1 LKVAVFDMD
10 GVFTVCRSSWAWV
23 HRHYGV
29 DNEKSVRD
37 YLQGRID
44 DYEFMRRDIA
54 LWRRALGR
62 EVTVED
68 VVRPL
73 KDIKFTQGAV
83 ELVEGLKERGYR
95 VGIISGG
102 LDLLAE
108 RLLREGVELD
118 FYLANGVEVKDG
130 VLTGEGVLRVPLKEK
145 DQVLLS
151 LLERYYPC
159 TDTLVV
165 VGDTVVDIP
174 MLRMAD
180 LAIAFRAESEKVVEV
195 AHIRVEGD
203 DLREI
208 LRAVDFYERVTLQ
221 SPGRA

>member
-1 LKVAVFDMD
+1 MD

-108 RLLREGVELD
+108 RLLRVRRRTRCS
-118 FYLANGVEVKDG
+118 FPS
-130 VLTGEGVLRVPLKEK
+130 LRGTTPVRTPWWLWGT
-145 DQVLLS
+145 QW
-151 LLERYYPC
+151 
-159 TDTLVV
+159 
-165 VGDTVVDIP
+165 
-174 MLRMAD
+174 
-180 LAIAFRAESEKVVEV
+180 
-195 AHIRVEGD
+195 
-203 DLREI
+203 
-208 LRAVDFYERVTLQ
+208 
-221 SPGRA
+221 